1 MKRILALEN
10 PELVLEWSENNE
22 LSPMDVTIGSHK
34 KVWWKGKCG
43 HEWEA
48 IIKNRVNGSGCPYC
62 SGNKV
67 LKGFN
72 DLATLFPDIAAEW
85 SEKNYPL
92 KPDMV
97 TTKSNKIIIWR
108 CKENHEWK
116 AKIAD
121 RTVGHGCPICSI
133 QIRNNETLVKL
144 FRRLGLEMLLDT
156 WSEKNIIQVNRAS
169 GSYRKMYYWECR
181 RCGRVF
187 RTSVGNL
194 VKGAVCPSCRKAD
207 SEKRYQELLERRKLN
222 RSKRFRLPA
231 KAFEYYAF
239 QVRLAITKD
248 DDRLIGIPFQYF
260 LPKYR
265 VAIEFSDQ
273 RDYMKQ
279 HRRNNEVKN
288 DLCLRTQIKMI
299 RILDSNE
306 DNYRNCLCISRV
318 DDSYEGISESL
329 QALFGILHIKI
340 DIDVERDINY
350 IRGFH
355 LDSTDVK

>member
-72 DLATLFPDIAAEW
+72 DLASLFPEIAAEW

-92 KPDMV
+92 APDMV
-97 TTKSNKIIIWR
+97 TAKSNKQIIWR
-108 CKENHEWK
+108 CRNNHEWK
-116 AKIAD
+116 AKISD
-121 RTVGHGCPICSI
+121 RTNGSGCKWCSRY
-133 QIRNNETLVKL
+133 IRVLQTSLRGDAELSEL
-144 FRRLGLEMLLDT
+144 
-156 WSEKNIIQVNRAS
+156 WSEKNNIRFEEANGHSRCMYWWKCRQCGEDFRAS
-169 GSYRKMYYWECR
+169 
-181 RCGRVF
+181 
-187 RTSVGNL
+187 VGFIR
-194 VKGAVCPSCRKAD
+194 KGAVCPSCRKAD

-222 RSKRFRLPA
+222 RSRRFRLPA
-231 KAFEYYAF
+231 RAFEYYAF
-239 QVRLAITKD
+239 KAGLQVIKED
-248 DDRLIGIPFQYF
+248 DSLIGIPFQLF

-265 VAIEFSDQ
+265 AAIEFSEQHDYTKQ
-273 RDYMKQ
+273 R
-279 HRRNNEVKN
+279 RRNNEVMN
-288 DLCLRTQIKMI
+288 DLCLKTQIKMF

-306 DNYRNCLCISRV
+306 ENYRDCLCISRV
-318 DDSYEGISESL
+318 DDSYDGISESL
-329 QALFGILHIKI
+329 QALFGILHIDI
-340 DIDVERDINY
+340 DVDVERDIDK
-350 IRGFH
+350 IRV
-355 LDSTDVK
+355 L